1 MARVHTAPL
10 RKPILTPFT
19 LVLAALGAAAIWFI
33 LQRFI
38 HGIGAVTNVNP
49 GYPWGIWVVVDVV
62 IGSAI
67 GCGGFAMAVLIY
79 LFNKGEYSPLM
90 RPALLGGLLGYTL
103 AGAAVIIDLGRWWQV
118 YNMFLPWHMNPNSVM
133 LEIGLC
139 VTFYVIVLWL
149 EFAPAILDRL
159 GFQELRR
166 LLDAVMWVLI
176 AFGVVLPFMHQSSL
190 GTALIVLG
198 WKLDPLY
205 NTAWLPLLFVTSALA
220 MGFGIVVVE
229 ATVVSRSFRRASE
242 HALLMKLA
250 GVVGWLL
257 VVWTVF
263 RWGEIALA
271 GDLGGA
277 FGFHAASVTLW
288 IETALTLLAVGVFLT
303 PARQNE
309 RAMLLAGVAVVAFGS
324 LYRFAAYLVAYTPA
338 VPGWRYAP
346 SVPELMVTIGVIAI
360 EILVYLT
367 FIKVFPVLHGHDA
380 ETAKTAPLATR

>member
-1 MARVHTAPL
+1 MAKVRTAPL
-10 RKPILTPFT
+10 RAPILTPFT
-19 LVLAALGAAAIWFI
+19 MVLAALGAAAVWFI

-79 LFNKGEYSPLM
+79 LFNRGEYSPLM

-103 AGAAVIIDLGRWWQV
+103 AGAAVMIDLGRWWQV

-149 EFAPAILDRL
+149 EFSPAILERL
-159 GFQELRR
+159 GLSELRKFI
-166 LLDAVMWVLI
+166 DALMWLFI

-190 GTALIVLG
+190 GTALVVLG
-198 WKLDPLY
+198 WKLDPIY

-229 ATVVSRSFRRASE
+229 ATVVSHSFRRPSE
-242 HALLMKLA
+242 HALLMRLA

-257 VVWTVF
+257 LVWTAF
-263 RWGEIALA
+263 RWGEILVA

-277 FGFHAASVTLW
+277 FTARPASVTLW
-288 IETALTLLAVGVFLT
+288 IETALALFAALVFLGGPRRSEWATLLAGI
-303 PARQNE
+303 A
-309 RAMLLAGVAVVAFGS
+309 AVAFGA
-324 LYRFAAYLVAYTPA
+324 LYRYAAYLVAYQPA
-338 VPGWRYAP
+338 VEGWRYAP

-367 FIKVFPVLHGHDA
+367 FIKLFPVLHRHDPAAA
-380 ETAKTAPLATR
+380 EAH

>member
-1 MARVHTAPL
+1 MAKVQTAPL
-10 RKPILTPFT
+10 RAPILTPFT

-79 LFNKGEYSPLM
+79 LFNRGEYSPLM

-149 EFAPAILDRL
+149 EFSPAILERL
-159 GFQELRR
+159 GLSELRKFI
-166 LLDAVMWVLI
+166 DALMWLFI

-190 GTALIVLG
+190 GTALVVLG
-198 WKLDPLY
+198 WKLDPIY

-229 ATVVSRSFRRASE
+229 ATVVSHSFRRPSE
-242 HALLMKLA
+242 HALLMRLA

-257 VVWTVF
+257 LVWTAF
-263 RWGEIALA
+263 RWGEILLA
-271 GDLGGA
+271 GDLHGA
-277 FGFHAASVTLW
+277 FTAHAASVTLW
-288 IETALTLLAVGVFLT
+288 IETALALLAAAVFLGGL
-303 PARQNE
+303 RRSE
-309 RAMLLAGVAVVAFGS
+309 RAMLLAGIAVVAFGA
-324 LYRFAAYLVAYTPA
+324 LYRYAAYLVAYRPA
-338 VPGWRYAP
+338 VEGWRYAP

-367 FIKVFPVLHGHDA
+367 FIKLFPVLHRHDPAAA
-380 ETAKTAPLATR
+380 EAH